1 MPFRS
6 NVAVS
11 PLYET
16 SWLEIEDKKRV
27 HLHPIIRETLINEEK
42 LVYEDQMA
50 LFTRLY
56 DVLKNE
62 KAKRKYEDEL
72 CNTANSIIKNIDF
85 SKALND
91 RLLSQMLEM
100 SDFCF
105 DHYKFQQANEIC
117 SSAIKHCKNNSE
129 DISSACM
136 YDLYRKAGK
145 TYQRLADY
153 ESASSCFLKAIEYV
167 EQTGG
172 TELGKCYRDLGEVY
186 RKDAKYK
193 EALEN
198 DEKAIEY
205 LTDPLDKK
213 KKKNAIGVVYIN
225 LADNSS
231 DPKEK
236 ANNYKKAHEFYKEA
250 LTLREENNAEAKA
263 IAYSYHN
270 IGSYFN
276 KIGDYSEAVKY
287 HKKALE
293 IREKNDIDKADIAAS
308 FAWLGNDYIALDDMD
323 NAKDYIDKSLALRES
338 LYGKA
343 HPDYAW
349 GLSSL
354 VDWYYTKGMIEEAKN
369 TNEEVIKIRKTF
381 LGENHDY
388 TKRAIQRQ
396 RKMVAEPTR

>member
-1 MPFRS
+1 M
-6 NVAVS
+6 
-11 PLYET
+11 
-16 SWLEIEDKKRV
+16 
-27 HLHPIIRETLINEEK
+27 
-42 LVYEDQMA
+42 
-50 LFTRLY
+50 
-56 DVLKNE
+56 
-62 KAKRKYEDEL
+62 
-72 CNTANSIIKNIDF
+72 
-85 SKALND
+85 
-91 RLLSQMLEM
+91 
-100 SDFCF
+100 
-105 DHYKFQQANEIC
+105 
-117 SSAIKHCKNNSE
+117 
-129 DISSACM
+129 
-136 YDLYRKAGK
+136 
-145 TYQRLADY
+145 
-153 ESASSCFLKAIEYV
+153 
-167 EQTGG
+167 
-172 TELGKCYRDLGEVY
+172 
-186 RKDAKYK
+186 
-193 EALEN
+193 EN

-205 LTDPLDKK
+205 RTDPLDIAEA
-213 KKKNAIGVVYIN
+213 KNAIGVVYIN